1 MKEVRIKDAESSP
14 KYLKIKM
21 QTYQKPGITQETPT
35 EIEPKKSIWK
45 WVLFIVALIVAVGA
59 AVPSSRRAIRGGVE
73 NAEGLVKNESPA
85 SSVPEVSPEV
95 APEVTPEAPE
105 VVTADEQVPEP
116 ANATEVI
123 VVDEVSVD
131 TNNTSAEEGH
141 HKKKKEDSPP

>member
-1 MKEVRIKDAESSP
+1 
-14 KYLKIKM
+14 M

-73 NAEGLVKNESPA
+73 TAEGLVKNEA
-85 SSVPEVSPEV
+85 SSVPEV

-105 VVTADEQVPEP
+105 DVAADEPEIPEP
-116 ANATEVI
+116 ANATEV
-123 VVDEVSVD
+123 VDEVPAD
-131 TNNTSAEEGH
+131 TNSTSAEEAP
-141 HKKKKEDSPP
+141 HKKKKESSPP

>member
-1 MKEVRIKDAESSP
+1 
-14 KYLKIKM
+14 M

-73 NAEGLVKNESPA
+73 TAEGLVKNEA
-85 SSVPEVSPEV
+85 SSVPEV

-105 VVTADEQVPEP
+105 DVAADEQEFPEP
-116 ANATEVI
+116 ANATEV
-123 VVDEVSVD
+123 VDEVPVD
-131 TNNTSAEEGH
+131 TNNTSAEEVR
-141 HKKKKEDSPP
+141 HKKKKENSPP